1 MALSRRTAWVA
12 GGLGARLLMI
22 AVLAA
27 TTRRQYD
34 DDLYKLRSYSYA
46 VAAAVIGMAGGAL
59 QVPVAVYS
67 LCRSKRMAPS
77 ALVPDAPVAAYLL
90 CRGGGPSAAAL
101 DASMYAD
108 MAATAALASGVGA
121 GFGATSDARQMV
133 DNLVRWERG
142 GGARGDLDAYY
153 DRGAV
158 ALVFLLAGM
167 ILSMCASV
175 VSARVRA
182 RAGGEEGHILGN

>member
-1 MALSRRTAWVA
+1 MALSQKAWVA
-12 GGLGARLLMI
+12 VGLAARLLMAGFLAAFVSLKYANHVGGDGGGGSPYELQSYAY

-27 TTRRQYD
+27 G
-34 DDLYKLRSYSYA
+34 
-46 VAAAVIGMAGGAL
+46 AAAAGAVLL
-59 QVPVAVYS
+59 Q
-67 LCRSKRMAPS
+67 API
-77 ALVPDAPVAAYLL
+77 AAYLL
-90 CRGGGPSAAAL
+90 CRGGRGGPPSAAAL

-121 GFGATSDARQMV
+121 GFGATSDARHMV

-153 DRGAV
+153 ARGAV

-167 ILSMCASV
+167 ILSACASV

-182 RAGGEEGHILGN
+182 RAAGEGHILGN

>member
-1 MALSRRTAWVA
+1 MDLSLRPKRVERGRARDGALAEGVGRRRPRRAAFLAAFARLKYANHVGGDGA
-12 GGLGARLLMI
+12 GGIPYELQSYAY

-27 TTRRQYD
+27 G
-34 DDLYKLRSYSYA
+34 
-46 VAAAVIGMAGGAL
+46 AAALGAVLL
-59 QVPVAVYS
+59 Q
-67 LCRSKRMAPS
+67 
-77 ALVPDAPVAAYLL
+77 APVAAYLL

-133 DNLVRWERG
+133 ENLVRWERG

-153 DRGAV
+153 DRGGV

-175 VSARVRA
+175 VSARIRA